1 MLRVRRALA
10 ACRAARTR
18 IPRKTPIA
26 PWVPLAALA
35 LLGATGPLALAGP
48 LPDKDVVRVFGLLS
62 PHAPTAQRQRAI
74 REVARARDARF
85 IAPLVDQMRFV
96 GSRDELLLIVETL
109 KLLAGP
115 AAPAADWAD
124 MVVWLGSRPELKAP
138 PGYVGWKGELHSAI
152 DPRFAEFLREGV
164 STVVRIE
171 EVQWGGVPVDGIPA
185 LVNPRL
191 SPARAAT
198 WLGDRDAVFG
208 VSING
213 DHRAYPLRILDWH
226 EMANDVVGGKPV
238 ALAYCTLCGSGVL
251 YDATAGG
258 RRFEFGS
265 SGFLFRSNKLMY
277 DRETRTL
284 WNHLTGEPVIGPLV
298 GSGIRLE
305 RLPVVVTSWG
315 EWKREHP
322 DTKVVDIKTGHN
334 RPYDAGAA
342 YGAYFASRG
351 TMFPVW
357 QKSRALPEKA
367 RVFTLVLDGQGKA
380 YALEALDCAGG
391 VLNDTFAGRPLVIH
405 YRDAVGQVALPES
418 WRSALKKA
426 GRGPVA
432 SANDLVLADARAVI
446 AGQPAIVR
454 DLTAEALLAMPTATR
469 LPLLDDFT
477 ADARHAPLRGEDL
490 IDPRL
495 RNEVASRGLIGD
507 TRAYERGERRF
518 RPGSARD
525 ALVDERGGVW
535 RAADDALIGPG
546 GERLPRIPGQLAYW
560 FGLFAFFPKTELYG
574 GEPAR

>member
-1 MLRVRRALA
+1 VARLGWLPLTA
-10 ACRAARTR
+10 A
-18 IPRKTPIA
+18 
-26 PWVPLAALA
+26 V
-35 LLGATGPLALAGP
+35 LLGGMAQLAPAAP
-48 LPDKDVVRVFGLLS
+48 LPDKDVARLFGLLA
-62 PHAPTAQRQRAI
+62 PHADTATRQRAI

-109 KLLAGP
+109 KLLAG
-115 AAPAADWAD
+115 ADAPAANWAD

-138 PGYVGWKGELHSAI
+138 PGYVGWKGELHAAI
-152 DPRFAEFLREGV
+152 DPRFAEFLREGAPAI
-164 STVVRIE
+164 VRIE

-185 LVNPRL
+185 LVNPRMV
-191 SPARAAT
+191 PARAAT
-198 WLGDRDAVFG
+198 WLDNRDAVFG
-208 VSING
+208 VSINN

-251 YDATAGG
+251 YDATAAG

-277 DRETRTL
+277 DQQTRTL
-284 WNHLTGEPVIGPLV
+284 WNHMTGEPVIGPLV

-322 DTKVVDIKTGHN
+322 DTRVVDLNTGHN
-334 RPYDAGAA
+334 RPYGAGAA
-342 YGAYFASRG
+342 YGAYFASPG

-367 RVFTLVLDGQGKA
+367 RVFTLVLDGQAKA
-380 YALEALDCAGG
+380 YALEALDRAGG
-391 VLNDTFAGRPLVIH
+391 VLNDTFAGKPLVVH
-405 YRDAVGQVALPES
+405 YRDAVGRVPLAAS
-418 WRSALKKA
+418 WRAALA
-426 GRGPVA
+426 EVGRRPITL
-432 SANDLVLADARAVI
+432 ANDLALADARAAI
-446 AGQPAIVR
+446 ARKPAVVR

-477 ADARHAPLRGEDL
+477 ADARHAPLRGDDL

-507 TRAYERGERRF
+507 TRAYERGGHRF
-518 RPGSARD
+518 RPGNSRD
-525 ALVDERGGVW
+525 TLVDERGAVW
-535 RAADDALIGPG
+535 RATGDALVGPR
-546 GERLPRIPGQLAYW
+546 GERLPRISGQLAYW
-560 FGLFAFFPKTELYG
+560 FGWFAFFPKTELYG
-574 GEPAR
+574 GDPAR